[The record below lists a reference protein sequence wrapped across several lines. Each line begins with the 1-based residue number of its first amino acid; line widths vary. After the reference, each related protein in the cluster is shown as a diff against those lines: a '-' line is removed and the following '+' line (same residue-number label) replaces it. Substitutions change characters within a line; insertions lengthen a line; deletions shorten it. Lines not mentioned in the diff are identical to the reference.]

1 MNKKVCPLVETVWV
15 CNEQCPW
22 WINGEC
28 AVVVIAKSL
37 HNLKETWGK
46 AGEQE

>member
-1 MNKKVCPLVETVWV
+1 MNKKVCPLVETVWI

-22 WINGEC
+22 RIDGDC
-28 AVVVIAKSL
+28 AVAVIAKSL

-46 AGEQE
+46 AGEE

>member
-28 AVVVIAKSL
+28 AVVVAKSL